1 MKEALPGKIGSIKM
15 LDNFYRNKKV
25 LVTGHSGFKGSWLS
39 VWLSM
44 LDAEIC
50 GFSKDIPTN
59 PSNFKSINIDKKI
72 RHIIGD
78 IKDIDKLKKV
88 FQDFKPEIVFHLAA
102 QPLVRKSYKEP
113 MDTFETNVL
122 GTVNILECIKESSS
136 VRAGVMITS
145 DKAYRNQEWIWGY
158 RENDLLGGE
167 DPYSASKGC
176 AELVINSYCKS
187 FFQEGPFVASTR
199 AGNVI
204 GGGDWAEDRI
214 VPDAV
219 RAWVKKNPVII
230 RQPES
235 TRPWQHVLEPLS
247 GYLLLGKL
255 LYEQGKTFAGQ
266 AYNFGPSNMDDKS
279 VKDVLNSIKKYWD
292 NAGWLIENHSSIA
305 KESIL
310 LKLCCDKALSML
322 GWHSILS
329 FEESMQMTA
338 LWYKSFYENKDTDML
353 KFSFDQIKIYK
364 KKAKELGLPWS
375 K

>member
-1 MKEALPGKIGSIKM
+1 M

-78 IKDIDKLKKV
+78 IKDINKLKKV

>member
-1 MKEALPGKIGSIKM
+1 
-15 LDNFYRNKKV
+15 
-25 LVTGHSGFKGSWLS
+25 

-78 IKDIDKLKKV
+78 IKDINKLKKV

>member
-1 MKEALPGKIGSIKM
+1 MLPGKIGSNKM
-15 LDNFYRNKKV
+15 LDNFYKNKRV
-25 LVTGHSGFKGSWLS
+25 LITGHSGFKGSWLS
-39 VWLSM
+39 AWLLM
-44 LDAEIC
+44 LGAEIC
-50 GFSKDIPTN
+50 GFSKNIPSN

-72 RHIIGD
+72 QHFIGD
-78 IKDIDKLKKV
+78 VRDIDKLKKV

-113 MDTFETNVL
+113 ILTFETNVL
-122 GTVNILECIKESSS
+122 GTINVLECIKNSSF
-136 VRAGVMITS
+136 VRASIMITS
-145 DKAYRNQEWIWGY
+145 DKAYRNQEWTWGY

-187 FFQEGPFVASTR
+187 FFEEGPFVASTR

-219 RAWVKKNPVII
+219 RAWEKNKPVVI
-230 RQPES
+230 RHPES

-255 LYEQGKTFAGQ
+255 LYEKGKIFSGQ
-266 AYNFGPSNMDDKS
+266 AYNFGPSNIDDHS
-279 VKDVLNSIKKYWD
+279 VKDVLNCINEYWN
-292 NAGWLIENHSSIA
+292 NAGWIIENQNSVV

-310 LKLCCDKALSML
+310 LKLCCDKALNKL
-322 GWHSILS
+322 GWRSIFS
-329 FEESMQMTA
+329 FEETMQMTA
-338 LWYKSFYENKDTDML
+338 SWYKSFYEDKDIDML
-353 KFSFDQIKIYK
+353 KFSFEQIKKYE
-364 KKAKELGLPWS
+364 KKAKEAGLLWM

>member
-1 MKEALPGKIGSIKM
+1 MF
-15 LDNFYRNKKV
+15 DNFYKNKKI
-25 LVTGHSGFKGSWLS
+25 LVTGHCGFKGSWLTA
-39 VWLSM
+39 WLLM
-44 LDAEIC
+44 MGADIC
-50 GFSKDIPTN
+50 GFSKNIPTS
-59 PSNFKSINIDKKI
+59 PSNFESIRIDKKI
-72 RHIIGD
+72 HHIIGD
-78 IKDIDKLKKV
+78 IKDIVKLKKT

-113 MDTFETNVL
+113 KDTFDTNVI
-122 GTVNILECIKESSS
+122 GTVNILECIKMSKS
-136 VRAGVMITS
+136 VKAGVIITS

-176 AELVINSYCKS
+176 AEIIINSYCKS
-187 FFQEGPFVASTR
+187 FFKEGPYIASTR

-219 RAWVKKNPVII
+219 RAWIKDKPVII
-230 RQPES
+230 RHPES

-255 LYEQGKTFAGQ
+255 LYEQGNKFASQ
-266 AYNFGPSNMDDKS
+266 AYNFGPSNLDDNS
-279 VKDVLNSIKKYWD
+279 VKDVLNCIKKYWN
-292 NAGWLIENHSSIA
+292 NAGWLIENNNSIA

-310 LKLCCDKALSML
+310 LKLSCDKALSKL

-338 LWYKSFYENKDTDML
+338 SWYKSFYEDKNIDML
-353 KFSFDQIKIYK
+353 KFSFDQMKIYK
-364 KKAKELGLPWS
+364 KKAKEMDLLWS

>member
-78 IKDIDKLKKV
+78 IKDINKLKKV

>member
-1 MKEALPGKIGSIKM
+1 MLLGKIGRSKM
-15 LDNFYRNKKV
+15 FGNFYRNKKV
-25 LVTGHSGFKGSWLS
+25 LITGNTGFKGSWLS
-39 VWLSM
+39 AWLLM
-44 LDAEIC
+44 LGADVC

-59 PSNFKSINIDKKI
+59 PSNFKSININKKI
-72 RHIIGD
+72 RHFVGD
-78 IKDIDKLKKV
+78 VKDIDKLRKV
-88 FQDFKPEIVFHLAA
+88 FKDFKPEIVFHLAA

-113 MDTFETNVL
+113 TETFETNVL
-122 GTVNILECIKESSS
+122 GTMNILECIKGSSF
-136 VRAGVMITS
+136 VKAGVMITS

-187 FFQEGPFVASTR
+187 FFQDGPFIASTR

-219 RAWVKKNPVII
+219 RAWIKNKPVVI
-230 RQPES
+230 RHPES

-255 LYEQGKTFAGQ
+255 LYRKGKTFASQ
-266 AYNFGPSNMDDKS
+266 AYNFGPSNMDDHS
-279 VKDVLNSIKKYWD
+279 VKDVLNCIKKYWD
-292 NAGWLIENHSSIA
+292 NAGWLIEKHNSTA

-310 LKLCCDKALSML
+310 LKLNCDKVLSML
-322 GWHSILS
+322 GWHSVFS
-329 FEESMQMTA
+329 FEESMEMTA
-338 LWYKSFYENKDTDML
+338 SWYKSFYEDKDINML
-353 KFSFDQIKIYK
+353 EFSFDQIKMYE
-364 KKAKELGLPWS
+364 KKAKKIGLLWP

>member
-1 MKEALPGKIGSIKM
+1 MLLGKIGSSKM
-15 LDNFYRNKKV
+15 FGNFYRNKKV
-25 LVTGHSGFKGSWLS
+25 LITGNTGFKGSWLS
-39 VWLSM
+39 AWLLM
-44 LDAEIC
+44 LGADVC

-59 PSNFKSINIDKKI
+59 PSNFKSININKKI
-72 RHIIGD
+72 RHFVGD
-78 IKDIDKLKKV
+78 VKDIDKLRKV
-88 FQDFKPEIVFHLAA
+88 FKDFKPEIVFHLAA

-113 MDTFETNVL
+113 TETFETNVL
-122 GTVNILECIKESSS
+122 GTMNILECIKGSSF
-136 VRAGVMITS
+136 VKAGVMITS

-167 DPYSASKGC
+167 DPYSVSKGC

-187 FFQEGPFVASTR
+187 FFQDGPFIASTR

-219 RAWVKKNPVII
+219 RAWIKNKPVVI
-230 RQPES
+230 RHPES

-255 LYEQGKTFAGQ
+255 LYKKGKTFASQ
-266 AYNFGPSNMDDKS
+266 AYNFGPSNMDDHS
-279 VKDVLNSIKKYWD
+279 VKDVLNCIKKYWD
-292 NAGWLIENHSSIA
+292 NAGWLIEKHNSTA

-310 LKLCCDKALSML
+310 LKLSCDKALSML
-322 GWHSILS
+322 GWHSVFS
-329 FEESMQMTA
+329 FEESMEMTA
-338 LWYKSFYENKDTDML
+338 SWYKSFYEDKDINML
-353 KFSFDQIKIYK
+353 EFSFDQIKTYEK
-364 KKAKELGLPWS
+364 KTKKRGLLWP